1 MPAAT
6 QKSPPVHVV
15 VQELLDQ
22 VRGAWRFRWVALA
35 MAWCVALVLWFAIFM
50 IPNKYEATAK
60 VFVDTGT
67 TLSEATRG
75 IGLGDDVENQIERV
89 RQAILGTPELERVAN
104 ATNLMAGA
112 VTAAQQQNVID
123 NLRRNLDIVG
133 YLAPQRASAALF
145 TISYKDPDRARAEQV
160 VGKLLDSFVQGT
172 LFTKNQGSRQAVTF
186 LNRQIAAYGKKLN
199 GIEQQLASFQRRNI
213 GLLPNTQGSHLTVN
227 QTGAGALT
235 VGMVQGQSGSYF
247 GELQADLNALTRDR
261 QRLYVAER
269 TRAELAAELRA
280 GQQFTV
286 SAHGAPVA
294 SGAGAAALDSEQQID
309 QDEARLDAMLLKYTD
324 QYPSVVA
331 LRRTI
336 AELKAREKRQMQAA
350 RKGDVGAASALGL
363 SANPVYQRLQEKY
376 NAAQVGIAE
385 IEQNIANTRQQVAT
399 LRAEINIAPEV
410 QAEYTQLTRNYTVT
424 RKQYDA
430 LLARLDSTRLGQQAA
445 STGTVKFQ
453 IIDPPTAQFKPVAP
467 KRVRLIL
474 LALFAALAAG
484 IGTAYLLHLLRPV
497 FVSTRQLG
505 AVTGLTVLGAVSMAW
520 ADRHR
525 AERKRGQVLYAC
537 AAAALV
543 IMSAAVLALHAHI
556 ANLAG
561 DLRS

>member
-1 MPAAT
+1 MPAAA

-22 VRGAWRFRWVALA
+22 LRGAWRFKWVALA
-35 MAWCVALVLWFAIFM
+35 VAWCVALVLWFGIFL

-75 IGLGDDVENQIERV
+75 IGLADNVENQIEQV

-112 VTAAQQQNVID
+112 VTVAQQQDVID
-123 NLRRNLDIVG
+123 KLRRNLEIKG
-133 YLAPQRASAALF
+133 YLAPERASAALF
-145 TISYKDPDRARAEQV
+145 SISYKDPNRERAKEV
-160 VGKLLDSFVQGT
+160 VGKLLNTFVQGT

-186 LNRQIAAYGKKLN
+186 LNQQIAAYGKKLN
-199 GIEQQLASFQRRNI
+199 DIEQQLASFQRRNI
-213 GLLPNTQGSHLTVN
+213 GLLPNKQGSHLTVA

-235 VGMVQGQSGSYF
+235 VGMVRGQSGSF
-247 GELQADLNALTRDR
+247 FNEMQADLNALTRDR

-269 TRAELAAELRA
+269 TRAALAAELRA

-286 SAHGAPVA
+286 SAHAAPIA
-294 SGAGAAALDSEQQID
+294 SGAGAAVLDTEQQID
-309 QDEARLDAMLLKYTD
+309 QDETRLDAMLLKYTD
-324 QYPSVVA
+324 HYPSVVA

-350 RKGDVGAASALGL
+350 RKGDLGAASALGL
-363 SANPVYQRLQEKY
+363 SANPVYQRLQEQY
-376 NAAQVGIAE
+376 NAAQVRIAE
-385 IEQNIANTRQQVAT
+385 IEQSIANTRQQIAT

-410 QAEYTQLTRNYTVT
+410 QAQYAQLTRNYTVT

-505 AVTGLTVLGAVSMAW
+505 AVTGLTVLGAVSLAW
-520 ADRHR
+520 AQRYH
-525 AERKRGQVLYAC
+525 AERQRSTVLYAC
-537 AAAALV
+537 AAVGLV
-543 IMSAAVLALHAHI
+543 VMGAAVLVLHAHI
-556 ANLAG
+556 AHLAG